1 MFKTVHYW
9 YWIYT
14 LHHVWKW
21 KVILLICY
29 VQNRS
34 YVTKTGFSCQATSL
48 CSLLWRCL
56 WPWVFQWRESLNLC
70 RRRLQRWYSDIKISW
85 HLNITGQMFLCRGH
99 RRLWSEFK
107 IIYKFKCTI
116 LEYYDVMSSGEKIFK
131 CFTRKMWRL
140 EAKSHVSKVVNTCH

>member
-9 YWIYT
+9 YCIYT

-107 IIYKFKCTI
+107 IIYKIKCTI
-116 LEYYDVMSSGEKIFK
+116 LEYYLWCDVLRREDFQVLHKK
-131 CFTRKMWRL
+131 NVKT
-140 EAKSHVSKVVNTCH
+140 